1 MIKMKFLGLL
11 FLLVFIPII
20 GIAQE
25 IPAENNSTDFI
36 IQRVEIRPSLS
47 ILAPETPYVGKFKIR
62 TVNFDVQDQPI
73 QINLTEIMQEEE
85 QMRSNRYVEL
95 APPVQITQKKASVSF
110 SANPR
115 ETDARY
121 FNQNFNPTLPRTGT
135 RNTVYKDASETT
147 RPIYYSRY
155 SPFYRRYY

>member
-1 MIKMKFLGLL
+1 MKLLGILTLL
-11 FLLVFIPII
+11 LISSAYGF
-20 GIAQE
+20 AQE
-25 IPAENNSTDFI
+25 IPVLNSPDDFI
-36 IQRVEIRPSLS
+36 IKRTEIIPSLS
-47 ILAPETPYVGKFKIR
+47 TLAPENPYVGKFRIR
-62 TVNFDVQDQPI
+62 TVNFDVKDQPI
-73 QINLTEIMQEEE
+73 QVNISEIMRQEE
-85 QMRSNRYVEL
+85 QMRYNSYVEL
-95 APPVQITQKKASVSF
+95 APPVQLTQKKTTVSF

-147 RPIYYSRY
+147 RPIYYSGY